1 MLLRAKRVDSA
12 AMSVS
17 IIRPYAVSR
26 LVDARFRNS
35 ASPPERLIFF
45 PDDNRSKLAWS
56 DLFDRDKL
64 KEADLALALE
74 LSTIDMGEVII
85 KRANGKV
92 GSREA

>member
-12 AMSVS
+12 AKPVS
-17 IIRPYAVSR
+17 RIRPYAVSR
-26 LVDARFRNS
+26 LVDARSMNP
-35 ASPPERLIFF
+35 ASSNERLIFF
-45 PDDNRSKLAWS
+45 PEDNRSKLAWS
-56 DLFDRDKL
+56 DLFARDKL